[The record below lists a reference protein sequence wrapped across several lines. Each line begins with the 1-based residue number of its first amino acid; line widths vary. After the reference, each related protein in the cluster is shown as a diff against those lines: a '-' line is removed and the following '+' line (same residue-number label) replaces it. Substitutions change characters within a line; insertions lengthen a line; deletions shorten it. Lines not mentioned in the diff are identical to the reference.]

1 MRGLPIP
8 PPPLLPC
15 AVSCARPRRAVARL
29 VEWLVHSL
37 WFRIHVHEGRLFTSR
52 WLFGSSAFFV
62 QPLHN
67 DLLCRT
73 PSLVRGP
80 LTSTPVRTGADTLSP
95 TALDGSTRDMSTDY
109 LQEPELPRRR
119 VSITT
124 DPVFETRKLSY
135 VPGDADRTRRI
146 SVATDWAMDGNR
158 KPSQQLTLSVDLL
171 QNDGRRRSILR
182 NPHDNISLYSNHPD
196 ADNSR
201 KSTLTGKT
209 PDTLSL
215 YSHYS
220 NYPQENGKLGV
231 NGDLSPSKKNSTVD
245 SISEKI
251 RYLEKESPKPWWF
264 LMCKKCH
271 QDDSTYPSWE
281 PPLYRRLCPSPFC
294 PSYRRLAR
302 VLSLCLLC
310 LLSWGI
316 VYVIL
321 GSTAAPGG
329 QVFNLALLCIC
340 AHVGGWLMT
349 LVNLPALVGMLLVGI
364 LFENVGLINVEDDY
378 EEFVVILRH
387 ISLVIILTRA
397 GLDLDPQALRKLYAT
412 VLKLALVPWLVECVV
427 MAMVA
432 HFLMDLPWLW
442 GFLLEAGRVRR
453 YGRGGSLPHGPAL
466 ALGVPTWGNL
476 LCVHSYQECCT
487 VPSGVLSSTIRRVY
501 LLPRSLKE
509 YFFAIHF
516 HQKCFQCHQEKLF
529 AAQVCQ
535 NSYLTSEV
543 LSSTIRR
550 VCLLPR
556 VIRDC
561 LFDVKGHQDAIIA
574 AVSPAVVVPCLFK
587 LREKGYGVSKGIPTL
602 VIAISAIDDGTS
614 VAVFGVIK
622 SFLFSSGESTT
633 FQIVQG
639 PLSIF
644 GGIAFGVIW
653 GYMSKYIPE
662 RHDPFAVPLRILML
676 LGGGVLA
683 VLGSEKIGLAG
694 AGPLGCIAAAFMCL
708 HHWTQQGWEIE
719 DNPVATAFEIFWM
732 IFEPILFGLTGTQI
746 KIWELDSRTVYI
758 CLACLISG
766 ILIRLVATM
775 VVGIGCR
782 LNLKEKI
789 FVALTCMSKAG
800 VQAALGPVALS
811 SLSDDASDEEKT
823 YGQMILTT
831 CVLSILLTAP
841 TGAILISM
849 TGSKLLK
856 KVSSAPP
863 SVAGWRSRRPS
874 IRDITIINEE
884 EDSGENFEAT

>member
-1 MRGLPIP
+1 MALTRVLTHMSDLYDSLTASVDQIA
-8 PPPLLPC
+8 
-15 AVSCARPRRAVARL
+15 AVRAPATLVRQRRA
-29 VEWLVHSL
+29 HY
-37 WFRIHVHEGRLFTSR
+37 T
-52 WLFGSSAFFV
+52 
-62 QPLHN
+62 
-67 DLLCRT
+67 
-73 PSLVRGP
+73 
-80 LTSTPVRTGADTLSP
+80 
-95 TALDGSTRDMSTDY
+95 
-109 LQEPELPRRR
+109 
-119 VSITT
+119 
-124 DPVFETRKLSY
+124 
-135 VPGDADRTRRI
+135 
-146 SVATDWAMDGNR
+146 WA
-158 KPSQQLTLSVDLL
+158 
-171 QNDGRRRSILR
+171 
-182 NPHDNISLYSNHPD
+182 ISLIKN
-196 ADNSR
+196 
-201 KSTLTGKT
+201 KSAK
-209 PDTLSL
+209 
-215 YSHYS
+215 
-220 NYPQENGKLGV
+220 
-231 NGDLSPSKKNSTVD
+231 
-245 SISEKI
+245 
-251 RYLEKESPKPWWF
+251 
-264 LMCKKCH
+264 
-271 QDDSTYPSWE
+271 DDSTYPSWE

-412 VLKLALVPWLVECVV
+412 VLKLALVPWLVECAV
-427 MAMVA
+427 MAVVA

-442 GFLLEAGRVRR
+442 GFLL
-453 YGRGGSLPHGPAL
+453 GSLRDY
-466 ALGVPTWGNL
+466 L
-476 LCVHSYQECCT
+476 LT
-487 VPSGVLSSTIRRVY
+487 VQPLRVMSSAIRRVY
-501 LLPRSLKE
+501 LLSKSIRI
-509 YFFAIHF
+509 FAF
-516 HQKCFQCHQEKLF
+516 HPLP
-529 AAQVCQ
+529 
-535 NSYLTSEV
+535 SGV
-543 LSSTIRR
+543 LPSAIRR
-550 VCLLPR
+550 VSLLSKSIRILAFHPLPSGVLPSAIWR
-556 VIRDC
+556 VP
-561 LFDVKGHQDAIIA
+561 LLYSAIIA

-633 FQIVQG
+633 FQIIQG

-758 CLACLISG
+758 SLACLISG
-766 ILIRLVATM
+766 ILIRLVVTV

-811 SLSDDASDEEKT
+811 SLSDDASEEEKS

-884 EDSGENFEAT
+884 EDSGENIEAT

>member
-1 MRGLPIP
+1 
-8 PPPLLPC
+8 
-15 AVSCARPRRAVARL
+15 
-29 VEWLVHSL
+29 
-37 WFRIHVHEGRLFTSR
+37 
-52 WLFGSSAFFV
+52 
-62 QPLHN
+62 
-67 DLLCRT
+67 
-73 PSLVRGP
+73 
-80 LTSTPVRTGADTLSP
+80 
-95 TALDGSTRDMSTDY
+95 MSTDY
-109 LQEPELPRRR
+109 LQEPEAPRRR
-119 VSITT
+119 VSIAT

-135 VPGDADRTRRI
+135 VPGDADRNRRI
-146 SVATDWAMDGNR
+146 SVATDWAMEGNR

-171 QNDGRRRSILR
+171 QNDGRRRLKDR
-182 NPHDNISLYSNHPD
+182 HF
-196 ADNSR
+196 
-201 KSTLTGKT
+201 
-209 PDTLSL
+209 
-215 YSHYS
+215 
-220 NYPQENGKLGV
+220 
-231 NGDLSPSKKNSTVD
+231 D
-245 SISEKI
+245 SKI
-251 RYLEKESPKPWWF
+251 RMHVALGCAISTAQVCEEEGTPLLDAQPWWF

-427 MAMVA
+427 MAVVA

-442 GFLLEAGRVRR
+442 GFLLGRD
-453 YGRGGSLPHGPAL
+453 HF
-466 ALGVPTWGNL
+466 
-476 LCVHSYQECCT
+476 
-487 VPSGVLSSTIRRVY
+487 LSS
-501 LLPRSLKE
+501 
-509 YFFAIHF
+509 
-516 HQKCFQCHQEKLF
+516 
-529 AAQVCQ
+529 
-535 NSYLTSEV
+535 
-543 LSSTIRR
+543 
-550 VCLLPR
+550 
-556 VIRDC
+556 
-561 LFDVKGHQDAIIA
+561 AIIA

-633 FQIVQG
+633 FQIIQG

>member
-1 MRGLPIP
+1 
-8 PPPLLPC
+8 
-15 AVSCARPRRAVARL
+15 
-29 VEWLVHSL
+29 
-37 WFRIHVHEGRLFTSR
+37 
-52 WLFGSSAFFV
+52 
-62 QPLHN
+62 
-67 DLLCRT
+67 
-73 PSLVRGP
+73 
-80 LTSTPVRTGADTLSP
+80 
-95 TALDGSTRDMSTDY
+95 MSTDY
-109 LQEPELPRRR
+109 LQEPEAPRRR
-119 VSITT
+119 VSIAT

-171 QNDGRRRSILR
+171 QNDGRR
-182 NPHDNISLYSNHPD
+182 SLVYCVSDALDHVATGVD

-220 NYPQENGKLGV
+220 NYPQVSTAQVCDEKGKRLW
-231 NGDLSPSKKNSTVD
+231 NAQ
-245 SISEKI
+245 
-251 RYLEKESPKPWWF
+251 PWWF

-427 MAMVA
+427 MAVVA

-442 GFLLEAGRVRR
+442 GFLLGDIRKCFQFHQKKLFAAQVYQNSYLTSTFIKSVVRCHQKKLFAAQV
-453 YGRGGSLPHGPAL
+453 YQ
-466 ALGVPTWGNL
+466 N
-476 LCVHSYQECCT
+476 SYLTST
-487 VPSGVLSSTIRRVY
+487 VIKSVVRC
-501 LLPRSLKE
+501 
-509 YFFAIHF
+509 

-529 AAQVCQ
+529 AAQVYQ
-535 NSYLTSEV
+535 NSYLTSTVIKSVVRCHQKCFQCHQEKLFAAQV
-543 LSSTIRR
+543 YQNSYLTSTAIKSVVHCHQKCSQCHQEKLFAAQVYQNSYLTSTAIKSVFHCHQKCSQCHHEKLFAAQVYQNSCLTSSANRSVSIAIRR
-550 VCLLPR
+550 NYLLPS
-556 VIRDC
+556 
-561 LFDVKGHQDAIIA
+561 AIIA

-633 FQIVQG
+633 FQIIQG

>member
-1 MRGLPIP
+1 MSDLDDSLTASVDQIA
-8 PPPLLPC
+8 
-15 AVSCARPRRAVARL
+15 AVRAPATLVRKRRA
-29 VEWLVHSL
+29 HY
-37 WFRIHVHEGRLFTSR
+37 T
-52 WLFGSSAFFV
+52 
-62 QPLHN
+62 
-67 DLLCRT
+67 
-73 PSLVRGP
+73 
-80 LTSTPVRTGADTLSP
+80 
-95 TALDGSTRDMSTDY
+95 
-109 LQEPELPRRR
+109 
-119 VSITT
+119 
-124 DPVFETRKLSY
+124 
-135 VPGDADRTRRI
+135 
-146 SVATDWAMDGNR
+146 WA
-158 KPSQQLTLSVDLL
+158 
-171 QNDGRRRSILR
+171 
-182 NPHDNISLYSNHPD
+182 ISLITN
-196 ADNSR
+196 
-201 KSTLTGKT
+201 KSAK
-209 PDTLSL
+209 
-215 YSHYS
+215 
-220 NYPQENGKLGV
+220 
-231 NGDLSPSKKNSTVD
+231 
-245 SISEKI
+245 
-251 RYLEKESPKPWWF
+251 
-264 LMCKKCH
+264 
-271 QDDSTYPSWE
+271 DDSTYPSWE

-412 VLKLALVPWLVECVV
+412 VLKLALVPWLVECAV
-427 MAMVA
+427 MAVVA

-442 GFLLEAGRVRR
+442 GFLLG
-453 YGRGGSLPHGPAL
+453 
-466 ALGVPTWGNL
+466 
-476 LCVHSYQECCT
+476 
-487 VPSGVLSSTIRRVY
+487 
-501 LLPRSLKE
+501 
-509 YFFAIHF
+509 
-516 HQKCFQCHQEKLF
+516 
-529 AAQVCQ
+529 
-535 NSYLTSEV
+535 
-543 LSSTIRR
+543 
-550 VCLLPR
+550 
-556 VIRDC
+556 
-561 LFDVKGHQDAIIA
+561 AIIA

-633 FQIVQG
+633 FQIIQG

-758 CLACLISG
+758 SLACLISG
-766 ILIRLVATM
+766 ILIRLVVTV

-811 SLSDDASDEEKT
+811 SLSDDASEEEKT

-884 EDSGENFEAT
+884 EDSGENIEAT

>member
-1 MRGLPIP
+1 MLEVAFPTSP
-8 PPPLLPC
+8 PSHGC
-15 AVSCARPRRAVARL
+15 
-29 VEWLVHSL
+29 
-37 WFRIHVHEGRLFTSR
+37 FGR
-52 WLFGSSAFFV
+52 
-62 QPLHN
+62 
-67 DLLCRT
+67 
-73 PSLVRGP
+73 
-80 LTSTPVRTGADTLSP
+80 
-95 TALDGSTRDMSTDY
+95 
-109 LQEPELPRRR
+109 
-119 VSITT
+119 
-124 DPVFETRKLSY
+124 
-135 VPGDADRTRRI
+135 
-146 SVATDWAMDGNR
+146 
-158 KPSQQLTLSVDLL
+158 
-171 QNDGRRRSILR
+171 
-182 NPHDNISLYSNHPD
+182 
-196 ADNSR
+196 
-201 KSTLTGKT
+201 
-209 PDTLSL
+209 
-215 YSHYS
+215 
-220 NYPQENGKLGV
+220 
-231 NGDLSPSKKNSTVD
+231 
-245 SISEKI
+245 
-251 RYLEKESPKPWWF
+251 PWWF

-281 PPLYRRLCPSPFC
+281 PPLYRRMCPSPFC

-412 VLKLALVPWLVECVV
+412 VLKLALVPWLVECAV
-427 MAMVA
+427 MAVVA

-442 GFLLEAGRVRR
+442 GFLLG
-453 YGRGGSLPHGPAL
+453 
-466 ALGVPTWGNL
+466 
-476 LCVHSYQECCT
+476 
-487 VPSGVLSSTIRRVY
+487 
-501 LLPRSLKE
+501 
-509 YFFAIHF
+509 
-516 HQKCFQCHQEKLF
+516 
-529 AAQVCQ
+529 
-535 NSYLTSEV
+535 
-543 LSSTIRR
+543 
-550 VCLLPR
+550 
-556 VIRDC
+556 
-561 LFDVKGHQDAIIA
+561 AIIA

-633 FQIVQG
+633 FQIIQG

-758 CLACLISG
+758 SLACLISG
-766 ILIRLVATM
+766 ILIRLVVTV

-811 SLSDDASDEEKT
+811 SLSDDASEEEKT

-884 EDSGENFEAT
+884 EDSGENIEAT